1 MELESILLPGVET
14 ERPFVIAGPC
24 SAETEEQ
31 VMQTARGIAAS
42 GVKIFRAGIWKPRT
56 RPGCFEGVGVAGL
69 PWLKR
74 VKKETGMY
82 VATEIASGK
91 QVDAALAAGIDLLW
105 IGARTTVNPFAVQEI
120 ASALRGVDVPVLVKN
135 PVNPD
140 LELWVGAIQRL
151 HRAGIRRLAAIH
163 RGFCSHEKKG
173 YRNDPMWHLPLEL
186 RREIPTLPIL
196 CDPSHIGGK
205 RELISP
211 LSQQATD
218 LRFDGLMIETHCNPQ
233 QAWSD
238 AGQQITPEELDHLL
252 SLLVIR
258 DANRPDESLSTL
270 RCRIDHIDEQLLD
283 LLAERMRVSCE
294 IGTYKKTHHM
304 PVLQAGRFNEIIEQR
319 TKLGCSKSLNS
330 QFVREI
336 LQEIHD
342 ESVRVQQN
350 VMVE

>member
-1 MELESILLPGVET
+1 MELESILLPGIEA
-14 ERPFVIAGPC
+14 ERPLVIAGPC

-31 VMQTARGIAAS
+31 VMETAHGIANL

-74 VKKETGMY
+74 VKRETGMY
-82 VATEIASGK
+82 VATEVASGR

-120 ASALRGVDVPVLVKN
+120 ANALRDANVPVLVKN

-151 HRAGIRRLAAIH
+151 HHAGVRRLGAIH
-163 RGFCSHEKKG
+163 RGFSSHEKKT
-173 YRNDPMWHLPLEL
+173 YRNDPLWHLPIEL
-186 RREIPTLPIL
+186 RREMPNLPIL

-205 RELISP
+205 RDLVMP
-211 LSQQATD
+211 LSQQAMT
-218 LRFDGLMIETHCNPQ
+218 LNMDGLMIETHCSPQ

-238 AGQQITPEELDHLL
+238 ASQQITPEELDRLL
-252 SLLVIR
+252 ELLVIR
-258 DANRPDESLSTL
+258 NAYRPGENLSSL
-270 RCRIDHIDEQLLD
+270 RCKIDHIDEQLLD

-294 IGTYKKTHHM
+294 IGTYKKQHHL
-304 PVLQAGRFNEIIEQR
+304 PVLQANRFNEIIEQR
-319 TKLGCSKSLNS
+319 TQLGTSKSLDT
-330 QFVREI
+330 QFIREI
-336 LQEIHD
+336 LREIHD
-342 ESVRVQQN
+342 ESVRLQQN
-350 VMVE
+350 VMAE